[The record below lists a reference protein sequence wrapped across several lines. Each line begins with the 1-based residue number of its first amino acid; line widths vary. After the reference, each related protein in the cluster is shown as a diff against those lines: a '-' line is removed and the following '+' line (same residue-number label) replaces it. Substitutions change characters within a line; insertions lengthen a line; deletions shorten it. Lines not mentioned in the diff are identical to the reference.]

1 MNFGKLLAAGKS
13 IINSGGSVAYRED
26 KSVYLPKFES
36 PKNPFA
42 KAVPAASPAEAPAP
56 APRPAKMSPMS
67 TPSPRPPAGGRP
79 ANWTASLNPLGIF
92 RGPSGSAVRPI
103 RAEQTELSLDTVRVV
118 GNDLSDADVEVVPLK
133 SRPARAKG
141 ATEPETE
148 WSEVGTRYL
157 GANLVGN
164 TGV

>member
-42 KAVPAASPAEAPAP
+42 KTVPAANPTEAPAP
-56 APRPAKMSPMS
+56 ATVPARRPAKMSPVS
-67 TPSPRPPAGGRP
+67 TPAPRPAAGGRP
-79 ANWTASLNPLGIF
+79 ANWAASLNPLGIF
-92 RGPSGSAVRPI
+92 RGPQGSSVRPVV
-103 RAEQTELSLDTVRVV
+103 RTEQTELSLDSVRVV

-141 ATEPETE
+141 AAEPETE
-148 WSEVGTRYL
+148 WSEVGTGYL
-157 GANLVGN
+157 GANLV
-164 TGV
+164 